1 MGQDERWHVT
11 RGNHLNLAPSISVVA
26 TSKKKWF
33 FTIYYN
39 LLGFDFFYLF
49 AGLHST
55 ITSSGHLATM
65 ADSVWTV
72 LEEVDIV
79 QHRLG
84 IRMNLLEIGVP
95 GHRTS
100 CFFGSKEPEHIHN
113 ILYIYIY
120 ILYYIICMIMCIY
133 IYNYVYIYIINMYIY
148 IYIMYIYICIYNVYI
163 YIYKYVYIYIL
174 CIYIIMY
181 IYNYVYI

>member
-1 MGQDERWHVT
+1 MIFHNILQFT
-11 RGNHLNLAPSISVVA
+11 R
-26 TSKKKWF
+26 
-33 FTIYYN
+33 
-39 LLGFDFFYLF
+39 FDFFYLF

-113 ILYIYIY
+113 IYYIYIISY
-120 ILYYIICMIMCIY
+120 YIILYYVMLYYIILCYIILYYIILYVWLCMY
-133 IYNYVYIYIINMYIY
+133 IYNYVCIYNYVYIYIMYVYIYYKYVYIYIYIINMYIY
-148 IYIMYIYICIYNVYI
+148 IYIINMYM
-163 YIYKYVYIYIL
+163 YIYIL
-174 CIYIIMY
+174 CIYI
-181 IYNYVYI
+181 